1 MRRTTIAL
9 LAALEATVAVLV
21 GLGLALVP
29 LMLLWAVH
37 FGLAAPIEVFL
48 RASADIWL
56 LGHGVDVVVQLDPAT
71 AATVGV
77 AGADE
82 PFTVGIA
89 LLGFAALTFLFG
101 LRIGRRATAT
111 GTPIVGAVS
120 AVLVTAL
127 LGAALAVL
135 VAHPIAQPVL
145 WQAAVLPSLV
155 MGGGVLAGVAV
166 AFGRSGWATDAA
178 TSAVRDRLDTLPFV
192 AWAGI
197 RSAIRIGVGSAVG
210 VLGVAAAMLAVR
222 IVIDHPTI
230 IGLSQTLGAGVDG
243 GIAIT
248 LVELALLPN
257 LVVWAGSWMLGPG
270 FAIGAGTIVSPSVTL
285 IGPVPGLPIL
295 GALPPDGAP
304 LGVLWLALPVLLGF
318 GGAVLVGRGK
328 RERDRE
334 PWWATLSVGGGAGV
348 VAGLLMGALAWGA
361 GGAVGPGNLI
371 DVGPD
376 PLLVAGVTAAS
387 VGVGAIAGAFA
398 ARARSRGAG
407 DPDDTA
413 RRPWWRDDRAGAS
426 AEEPGEVPAGRSPDA
441 ANAERTPA
449 DEAETVELDGLTR
462 GSHGR

>member
-21 GLGLALVP
+21 GVGLALVP

-37 FGLAAPIEVFL
+37 FGLAAPVDAFF
-48 RASADIWL
+48 RAAADAWL
-56 LGHGVDVVVQLDPAT
+56 IGHGVDVVVHLDAAT
-71 AATVGV
+71 AAVVGV
-77 AGADE
+77 AGADA
-82 PFTVGIA
+82 PFTIGIA
-89 LLGFAALTFLFG
+89 LLGFALLTFLFG

-120 AVLVTAL
+120 AVLVTGL

-135 VAHPIAQPVL
+135 AAAPVAQPVI
-145 WQAAVLPSLV
+145 WQAAVLPGVV
-155 MGGGVLAGVAV
+155 MGGGVLAGVMV

-178 TSAVRDRLDTLPFV
+178 TSAVRDRLDSLPFV

-210 VLGVAAAMLAVR
+210 VVGVAAAILAVR

-230 IGLSQTLGAGVDG
+230 IGLYQALGAGVDG

-248 LVELALLPN
+248 LIELALMPN
-257 LVVWAGSWMLGPG
+257 LIVWAASWMLGPG
-270 FAIGAGTIVSPSVTL
+270 FALGAGTIVSPSVTL

-295 GALPPDGAP
+295 GALPAEGAP

-328 RERDRE
+328 RERDHE
-334 PWWATLSVGGGAGV
+334 PWWATLSVGAGAGV
-348 VAGLLMGALAWGA
+348 VAGLVMGGLAWGS
-361 GGAVGPGNLI
+361 GGAVGPGNLVE
-371 DVGPD
+371 VGPD
-376 PLLVAGVTAAS
+376 ALLVGGVTAAS

-398 ARARSRGAG
+398 ARARSREGV
-407 DPDDTA
+407 DD
-413 RRPWWRDDRAGAS
+413 
-426 AEEPGEVPAGRSPDA
+426 EEPPREPLWADPA
-441 ANAERTPA
+441 A
-449 DEAETVELDGLTR
+449 DEHASSDDVQTAEIEGLSR
-462 GSHGR
+462 GSRGR